1 DDDNSN
7 GWVDEVAALSQ
18 AERKVIESKLKPVK
32 LMLTK
37 VWKVTYK
44 IIYSTTDL
52 LPAWIACLEEL
63 GQPIKLIPRDMC
75 TRWNS
80 TYDLLLFL
88 LEHRRAY
95 TQFTGDA
102 RNKL

>member
-1 DDDNSN
+1 EEYGTEGLDDDNSD

-32 LMLTK
+32 LMLAK
-37 VWKVTYK
+37 VRKVAYK

-63 GQPIKLIPRDMC
+63 GQPIKLIPHDVR

-80 TYDLLLFL
+80 TYTYF
-88 LEHRRAY
+88 Y
-95 TQFTGDA
+95 F
-102 RNKL
+102 